1 MSIPFYVI
9 APTTAKVVKPAFTA
23 EKQHLI
29 LAVKNELIPTS
40 VPYLVF
46 TSAADYALSFGKDK
60 VYNALVK
67 YFGFLSK
74 SGLSPEKA
82 VIMRWYDEDT
92 APFAIGGQMPDNGL
106 AELKKITEGKLTVT
120 FDGTAFEATALD
132 FSAANAYSDV
142 ATTLQAALQ
151 GNTGGGAA
159 FTGAT
164 VEYNTT
170 TGGFIITSGE
180 KGAAATI
187 AAFTGEAETLKA
199 LGLTSAI
206 LSQGVDKEDF
216 SDFCERLADANPVG
230 FTITTLETVT
240 AADMLASAAWLQMTV
255 ENQTLY
261 TVWKLAF
268 NFADM
273 DALSEFSGKVKDL
286 SYTGL
291 TLCYDPNGENV
302 NILDAAISAST
313 DYGVENGT
321 KNYNYQPATG
331 YTSVTKYG
339 KVTEYQAGQTN
350 LGVYNKLN
358 GLGASFVYSVG
369 YGDQEQTYYGTGV
382 MLGDFAT
389 EDTQAN
395 QAGLESDLRLA
406 VINGLN
412 AVEKLKLRG
421 TDAEETLAALVAP
434 SFQKFQK
441 NGAIA
446 YNGELSTTDRISITQ
461 SFGSADAAD
470 AVESN
475 GYFFRVESLT
485 ETDVAEKRRRI
496 RYAYLAGG
504 VINKVV
510 FNASIYGV

>member
-29 LAVKNELIPTS
+29 LAVKNDLIPTS

-46 TSAADYALSFGKDK
+46 TSADDYAQSFGKDA

-82 VIMRWYDEDT
+82 VVMRWYDDDT
-92 APFAIGGQMPDNGL
+92 APFAIGGQMADDGL
-106 AELKKITEGKLTVT
+106 AELKKITAGKLTVT
-120 FDGTAFEATALD
+120 FDGTAFDAENLD
-132 FSAANAYSDV
+132 FSAATSYTDV
-142 ATTLQAALQ
+142 ATTLQTALQ
-151 GNTGGGAA
+151 GNADGGAA

-187 AAFTGEAETLKA
+187 AAFAGEADTLKA

-206 LSQGVDKEDF
+206 LSQGVNKESF
-216 SDFCERLADANPVG
+216 ADFCARLADANPVG

-240 AADMLASAAWLQMTV
+240 PADMLASVAWLQMTV

-261 TVWKLAF
+261 TVYKLAF
-268 NFADM
+268 NFTDM
-273 DALSEFSGKVKDL
+273 DALSEFSEKVKAL
-286 SYTGL
+286 SYTGV
-291 TLCYDPNGENV
+291 TLCYDPYGEAV

-313 DYGVENGT
+313 DYGVENST
-321 KNYNYQPATG
+321 KNYNYQQATG

-358 GLGASFVYSVG
+358 GLGACFVYSVG
-369 YGDQEQTYYGTGV
+369 YGEQEQTYYGTGV
-382 MLGDFAT
+382 MLGAFAT

-395 QAGLESDLRLA
+395 QAALESDLRLT
-406 VINGLN
+406 VINALD

-421 TDAEETLAALVAP
+421 TDAEETIAALVAP

-446 YNGELSTTDRISITQ
+446 YNGTLSTTDRISITQ
-461 SFGSADAAD
+461 SFGSSDAAD

-485 ETDVAEKRRRI
+485 EEDVSGKRRRV

-504 VINKVV
+504 VVNKVV